1 MKFAPPDPQLKELQ
15 QLNKN
20 IEVVIALLLRTV
32 SRDTNPLALKD
43 QIAILN
49 GLGLRPA
56 SIADIVGRTGS
67 HVNKE
72 LVGIRRAAKKKA
84 KTR

>member
-1 MKFAPPDPQLKELQ
+1 MKITPDPQLLELQ

-32 SRDTNPLALKD
+32 SRDTNPLPLKD
-43 QIAILN
+43 QIAILD
-49 GLGLRPA
+49 GLGLRPT
-56 SIADIVGRTGS
+56 SIADIVGKTRT

-72 LVGIRRAAKKKA
+72 LVGIRRAARK

>member
-1 MKFAPPDPQLKELQ
+1 MKIQPDLQLKEIQ

-20 IEVVIALLLRTV
+20 IEVVIALLLRMV

-43 QIAILN
+43 QIAILD
-49 GLGLRPA
+49 GLGLRPT
-56 SIADIVGRTGS
+56 SIADIVGKTSG

-72 LVGIRRAAKKKA
+72 LVGIRRAAKKK
-84 KTR
+84 TR

>member
-1 MKFAPPDPQLKELQ
+1 MKITPDSQLLELQ

-32 SRDTNPLALKD
+32 SRDTNPLPLKD
-43 QIAILN
+43 QIAILD
-49 GLGLRPA
+49 GLGLRPT
-56 SIADIVGRTGS
+56 SIADIVGKTRT

-72 LVGIRRAAKKKA
+72 LVGIRRAARK